1 MKKRQKNVS
10 NHLKTGRST
19 TKRGPFC
26 FFFMWCVITQRP
38 GVGQQVNDCS
48 DVVDK
53 DKEEQKGGRSTIGT
67 KAEIARPLQK

>member
-1 MKKRQKNVS
+1 MKGKASENVS

-26 FFFMWCVITQRP
+26 LFMLCVITQRP

-53 DKEEQKGGRSTIGT
+53 DKEGQKGGRSTIGT

>member
-1 MKKRQKNVS
+1 M
-10 NHLKTGRST
+10 L
-19 TKRGPFC
+19 
-26 FFFMWCVITQRP
+26 CVITQRP

>member
-1 MKKRQKNVS
+1 M
-10 NHLKTGRST
+10 L
-19 TKRGPFC
+19 
-26 FFFMWCVITQRP
+26 CVITQRP

-53 DKEEQKGGRSTIGT
+53 DKEEQKGGRGTIGT